1 MENDYVICLVCNK
14 KVGVINH
21 LHLKSHKMT
30 TREYMEKFPN
40 ADVSSKSMLRKR
52 SEKLKGKK
60 RSDETRKKLSES
72 NKKAWK
78 NNPNI
83 GRTGVPL
90 SDESKKKLSNKM
102 MGHFVSEETRKKI
115 GQCGIGRVPWNKGM
129 TKYDDDRI
137 MGVSKKVKE
146 WNKYFMNDE
155 KRQQISQSLKKRY
168 SEGMKIPN
176 SKNGLRKDIGM
187 SFRSIWEANYAR
199 ILKFNEKEII
209 YEKDNFTLYEEDG
222 TIANVYTPDFKVG
235 DNTYVEIKGHADSL
249 DEWMCSCKRCIRDR
263 KKMKMMIDQYPS
275 VNIMIIG
282 RKEYKD
288 ICQKYNL
295 LIDNW
300 EFSKWDDIDYI
311 WKKES

>member
-222 TIANVYTPDFKVG
+222 IIANVYTPDFKVG
-235 DNTYVEIKGHADSL
+235 DNAYVEIKGHADSL

-311 WKKES
+311 WNKES